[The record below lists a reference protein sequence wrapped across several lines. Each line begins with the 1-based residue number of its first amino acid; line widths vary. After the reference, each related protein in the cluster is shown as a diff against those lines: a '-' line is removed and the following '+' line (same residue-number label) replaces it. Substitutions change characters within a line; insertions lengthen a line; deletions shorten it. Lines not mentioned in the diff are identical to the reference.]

1 MDREHHKW
9 FSHDLQREMDLL
21 CFGHAG
27 LPVLVF
33 PTSLGKYYEYEDRHM
48 VSSLGDRIERGELQI
63 FCIDSV
69 DAESWYN
76 KQAHPYWRI
85 QRHLQ
90 YERYIMNDVLPFIRR
105 KNQTPRLL
113 VTGCSFG
120 GYHAINFAL
129 RHPDIVTNCVSMS
142 GAFDIKKFLDGW
154 YGDEA
159 YFNNPPDFV
168 PNMSDPWYLD
178 RYREMRIV
186 LATGEHD
193 QCWNDNER
201 LAAIFRAKGIP
212 HELYVW
218 GSGTGHDWPYWLKMV
233 RWYIP

>member
-1 MDREHHKW
+1 MNREHHKW
-9 FSHDLQREMDLL
+9 YSHELQRDMDLL

-48 VSSLGDRIERGELQI
+48 VGTLGDRIERGELQI
-63 FCIDSV
+63 YCVDSV
-69 DAESWYN
+69 DAESWYH
-76 KQAHPYWRI
+76 KQAHPYWRV
-85 QRHLQ
+85 QHHLR
-90 YERYIMNDVLPFIRR
+90 YERYIINDVLPLIRL
-105 KNQTPRLL
+105 KNQHPGLL

-120 GYHAINFAL
+120 GYHAVNFAL

-142 GAFDIKKFLDGW
+142 GAFGIKKFLDGW

-159 YFNNPPDFV
+159 YFNNPPDFL
-168 PNMSDPWYLD
+168 PNMGDPWYLE
-178 RYREMRIV
+178 RYRRMRIV

-193 QCWNDNER
+193 QCWQDNEQ
-201 LAAIFRAKGIP
+201 LAAIMRAKSIP

-218 GSGTGHDWPYWLKMV
+218 GDGTGHDWPSWLKMV